1 MAKFWNLRS
10 QRTIAHAVGALCFGP
25 ISENEQGIK
34 DVALSKSEGGNLIYE
49 LGGWELQ

>member
-10 QRTIAHAVGALCFGP
+10 QRTIAHAVGALSFGP
-25 ISENEQGIK
+25 ISENEQGMR
-34 DVALSKSEGGNLIYE
+34 DVALSKRDLIYE